1 MEMVLFNL
9 LAVKITSNEP
19 PRLPFTNRN
28 KVSFKF
34 SPWPALAKI
43 QVFWRNHR
51 LRIERQGVDVLD
63 APFSVVFR
71 ETLKMTA
78 KETQESVDFRNCL
91 LHSRHWNQQLDC
103 QQCDDDF
110 DDLDTRHPQRSVV
123 RS

>member
-19 PRLPFTNRN
+19 PLLLFTNRN

-34 SPWPALAKI
+34 SPWPALAKL

-71 ETLKMTA
+71 ETLKRQL
-78 KETQESVDFRNCL
+78 KRLSGSNHRRKNL
-91 LHSRHWNQQLDC
+91 LKA
-103 QQCDDDF
+103 
-110 DDLDTRHPQRSVV
+110 VV
-123 RS
+123 KSI